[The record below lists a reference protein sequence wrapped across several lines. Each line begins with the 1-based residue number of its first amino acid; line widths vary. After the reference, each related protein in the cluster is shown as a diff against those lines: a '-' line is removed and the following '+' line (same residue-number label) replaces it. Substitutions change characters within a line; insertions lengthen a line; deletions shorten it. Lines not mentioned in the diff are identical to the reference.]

1 MSDEYSY
8 YYGAP
13 RSEIHEAL
21 YGTTAVPP
29 RQGRIYGGAG
39 GASASNG
46 STILILL
53 GLGLLLMFLKK
64 R

>member
-1 MSDEYSY
+1 M
-8 YYGAP
+8 P
-13 RSEIHEAL
+13 RSEAHEIR

-46 STILILL
+46 NTLLILL

>member
-1 MSDEYSY
+1 MAEDYSY
-8 YYGAP
+8 YYGMP
-13 RSEIHEAL
+13 RSEAHEIR

-46 STILILL
+46 NTLLMLL